1 MGNRILCIKGNSNKN
16 MNRGF
21 YLQLETDSIEGTVI
35 PFEMCR
41 KILYSEEIE
50 ILPLLNAAYA
60 VRKRYAGKG
69 VSVHILNNVQ
79 NGFCHED
86 CHYCP
91 QARSSHADIEEY
103 PMKPDAEILAE
114 AKTACDRGAFR
125 YCMVFSGR
133 EPSQKRI
140 EHLARIVRE
149 IKSAYP
155 LEVCVSTGIVD
166 EEKARILK
174 AAGLDRLNHNLN
186 TSGNH
191 YPKICTT
198 HTYADRVNT
207 LKAARR
213 AGMQVCS
220 GVIVGM
226 GETPEDIYDMART
239 LREMRVESLPVNFYI
254 PVAGAALGHQAPLSP
269 EYCLRVLCLFRFL
282 NPSAEIRVA
291 AGRELYLRGMEVM
304 AFYPA
309 NSLFLDG
316 YLNVKGAERV
326 RTLQMIKDAGFSL
339 ESEYSL
345 DDILGEERARLR
357 DFQESDFNGPRLKKA
372 ADLRPHMRLEK

>member
-1 MGNRILCIKGNSNKN
+1 MDRE
-16 MNRGF
+16 F
-21 YLQLETDSIEGTVI
+21 YLQLETDSIEEKVI
-35 PFEMCR
+35 SLETCR
-41 KILYSEEIE
+41 EILCSEGIK
-50 ILPLLNAAYA
+50 ILPLLNAAYE
-60 VRKRYAGKG
+60 VRKKYVGKG
-69 VSVHILNNVQ
+69 VSVHILNNAQ
-79 NGFCHED
+79 NGLCPED

-91 QARSSHADIEEY
+91 QARSSDAEIEEY
-103 PMKPDAEILAE
+103 PMKPDEEILAE
-114 AKTACDRGAFR
+114 AKTAYERGAFR

-133 EPSQKRI
+133 GPSQKRV
-140 EHLARIVRE
+140 EHLARLVRA

-166 EEKARILK
+166 EEKARVLK

-186 TSGNH
+186 TSEDH

-198 HTYADRVNT
+198 HTYTDRVNT

-220 GVIVGM
+220 GVIIGM
-226 GETPEDIYDMART
+226 GETPENIYDMART
-239 LREMRVESLPVNFYI
+239 LREMEVESLPVNFYI
-254 PVAGAALGHQAPLSP
+254 PVEGAALGVQAPLSP

-282 NPSAEIRVA
+282 NPKAEIRIA

-316 YLNVKGAERV
+316 YLNIKGAERV
-326 RTLQMIKDAGFSL
+326 RTLQMIKDAGFVL
-339 ESEYSL
+339 QSEHTL
-345 DDILGEERARLR
+345 DEILGRERARLR
-357 DFQESDFNGPRLKKA
+357 DFQESDFSGPCLKKISE
-372 ADLRPHMRLEK
+372 LRPHMQPL

>member
-1 MGNRILCIKGNSNKN
+1 MDQSDQR
-16 MNRGF
+16 F
-21 YLQLETDSIEGTVI
+21 YLQLETDSIEGRVLASET
-35 PFEMCR
+35 CR
-41 KILYSEEIE
+41 KILCSDGVE
-50 ILPLLNAAYA
+50 LLSLLNAAYA

-69 VSVHILNNVQ
+69 VSVHILNNAQ
-79 NGFCHED
+79 NGFCPED

-91 QARSSHADIEEY
+91 QAQSSQADIEEY

-114 AKTACDRGAFR
+114 AKTACERGAFR

-133 EPSQKRI
+133 GPSQKHI
-140 EHLARIVRE
+140 EHLALLVRE

-155 LEVCVSTGIVD
+155 LEVCVSIGIID
-166 EEKARILK
+166 EEKARVLK
-174 AAGLDRLNHNLN
+174 EAGLDRLNHNLN
-186 TSGNH
+186 TTKDH
-191 YPKICTT
+191 YPRICTT

-220 GVIVGM
+220 GVIIGM
-226 GETPEDIYDMART
+226 GETPEDIYDMALT
-239 LREMRVESLPVNFYI
+239 LREMEVESLPVNFYI
-254 PVAGAALGHQAPLSP
+254 PVAGAALGSQAPLSP

-282 NPSAEIRVA
+282 NPTAEIRIA
-291 AGRELYLRGMEVM
+291 AGREMYLRGMEVM

-339 ESEYSL
+339 ESGHSIDE
-345 DDILGEERARLR
+345 ILGKERARLQ
-357 DFQESDFNGPRLKKA
+357 DFQKSDFNAPCLKKI
-372 ADLRPHMRLEK
+372 ADLRPHMRLEE